1 MGLRETGLAA
11 VVVLP
16 FGLGLTAAAGGEEP
30 EPVLRFEDPAIV
42 ESSGLVARGGLLQ
55 TVNDS
60 GDEARVFTVD
70 RSGRTVGVSRWA
82 GPAVDVEALAPGPP
96 GRVWVGDIGDNA
108 AERDDV
114 SITSVPVGPGERT
127 GPTRTFRLSYPG
139 GPADAETLLAHPRTG
154 RLHVVTKGVLGGQ
167 VLALPRDPDSDR
179 VNRLRPVGSALALAT
194 DGAFLPDGRH
204 VVLRDYSMAVVYTF
218 PAMQE
223 IGEVPLP
230 AQQQGE
236 GLAVDGDGRLLVSS
250 EGTRSPVLAVELPGR
265 VARAVADD
273 DSSRDRLS
281 VTVPDEPDTEP
292 VVEEPRPD
300 VRSWLIGAGV
310 LVVMVVVLV
319 RSMRPR

>member
-1 MGLRETGLAA
+1 M
-11 VVVLP
+11 
-16 FGLGLTAAAGGEEP
+16 
-30 EPVLRFEDPAIV
+30 LRFEDPAIV

-139 GPADAETLLAHPRTG
+139 GPRRRRDAARPPAHRAAPRRHQG
-154 RLHVVTKGVLGGQ
+154 RPRRSGAGAPARPRLRPGQPVAAGRQRAGAGHRRGVPARRSPRRAARLQQGRRLHV
-167 VLALPRDPDSDR
+167 PRDRRRSGR
-179 VNRLRPVGSALALAT
+179 CRCRP
-194 DGAFLPDGRH
+194 
-204 VVLRDYSMAVVYTF
+204 
-218 PAMQE
+218 
-223 IGEVPLP
+223 
-230 AQQQGE
+230 QQQGE